1 MPDMVGVK
9 VGDADMLVVDEAVN
23 VEDTVG
29 LIEKVVDMVKDSVS
43 DDVVEIDSDV
53 EELAERVGL

>member
-9 VGDADMLVVDEAVN
+9 VGEADMLVVDEAVN

-29 LIEKVVDMVKDSVS
+29 LIEKVVDVVKDSVS

>member
-29 LIEKVVDMVKDSVS
+29 LIEKVVDVVKDSVS